1 MAEEGFHVSGACHL
15 APLTTI
21 QKHLGGTVAEEV
33 PCPWCVPTGVPPN
46 QSDATK
52 QYKTV

>member
-21 QKHLGGTVAEEV
+21 QKHLGGTVAEEDSMPLV
-33 PCPWCVPTGVPPN
+33 RANWHPS
-46 QSDATK
+46 QSK
-52 QYKTV
+52 